1 MPTFSSSAIVGGSTA
16 QTGATL
22 PRKSASSQF
31 LCHARGR
38 IARNL
43 MTLLL
48 FVLLAALV
56 LALIPLVPELVRLR
70 IRFLRWIRW
79 TSAADVLDNH
89 FAGWCWFYRAVLG
102 LVAIGLLFAGW
113 AL

>member
-1 MPTFSSSAIVGGSTA
+1 MPTHSSSALVGGRAT
-16 QTGATL
+16 QNGATL
-22 PRKSASSQF
+22 PRKPTSSPL
-31 LCHARGR
+31 LCHVRWR
-38 IARNL
+38 IAGNL

-56 LALIPLVPELVRLR
+56 LALMPLVPELVRLR

-89 FAGWCWFYRAVLG
+89 FAGWCWFYRVVLG
-102 LVAIGLLFAGW
+102 LVAIGLLVAGW